1 MLISSQELQIGQ
13 FVRSRA
19 GRDKGNVYIVY
30 RIIDDRYVN
39 VIDGDRR
46 KLSNPKKKK
55 VIHLVKFGDFNQ
67 TIQDEMMHQEMLN
80 DAWIRK
86 AILNQVRLGRDD
98 SNG

>member
-1 MLISSQELQIGQ
+1 MLKSSQELQVGQ
-13 FVRSRA
+13 FVKSRA

-30 RIIDDRYVN
+30 RIVDDRYVD

-55 VIHLVKFGDFNQ
+55 VIHLVKIGDFDQ
-67 TIQDEMMHQEMLN
+67 TFQHELMHQERLN